1 VEVLVEV
8 AGGRQSARAP
18 QVGLPMRRLVGSE
31 GETGRKAC
39 RSRHS
44 SAVKRQSLL
53 CVAQNQQVFVL
64 GVTDLRG
71 SLRGAL
77 ARGPEGIADALAA
90 VVAAWAAKI

>member
-1 VEVLVEV
+1 MVVNV
-8 AGGRQSARAP
+8 AGERESARAP

-31 GETGRKAC
+31 GEMGSKAC

-53 CVAQNQQVFVL
+53 GVAQNQQVFVL
-64 GVTDLRG
+64 GFTGLRG

-77 ARGPEGIADALAA
+77 VRGPVGSADALAA
-90 VVAAWAAKI
+90 VVAAWAARI